1 MTIEEIKEYIRKR
14 IVELGIPKDK
24 DIYDFYR
31 LKEITVIKSNDEK
44 IDELEKVYDMLDQLD
59 EQKISIDDIAS
70 KMRPATKEELEGID
84 EYIKEISVAIDDE

>member
-14 IVELGIPKDK
+14 IVELGTPKDK